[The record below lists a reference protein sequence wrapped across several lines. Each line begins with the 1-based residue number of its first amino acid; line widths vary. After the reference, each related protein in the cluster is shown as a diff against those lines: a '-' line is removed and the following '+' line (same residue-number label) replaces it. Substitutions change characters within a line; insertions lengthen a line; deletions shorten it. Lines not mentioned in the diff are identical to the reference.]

1 MSSKTRP
8 ENNLSI
14 QTLGARSDSLEL
26 DFAPIAKTPLF
37 GAITDEFAIDRA
49 GCAAYGTWD
58 RDSDWHRY
66 A

>member
-49 GCAAYGTWD
+49 GCAADGAWD
-58 RDSDWHRY
+58 GDSDWHRY